1 MIVFS
6 IIHGLCALYL
16 ISYQNH
22 YDITSRIPA
31 IMYNDGC
38 YLNSNKL
45 KESVAYMLQEE
56 LVDDLVTGSCEPD
69 NWALDLRR
77 HGVAHMR
84 YWFGDH
90 FWHVGLPPDFTSAAH
105 KCIVA

>member
-56 LVDDLVTGSCEPD
+56 LVDDLVTDSCEQD
-69 NWALDLRR
+69 NWTLDWRR